1 MAEVAEYVVVIK
13 GLINETPEEPAI
25 EENTTPAPAPA
36 PKKNTLTS
44 SLQEIQKM
52 LHPIQSAL
60 SHNKGEGKFAYF
72 GKEIAQGVVSNT
84 ETAVTLTL
92 NRYFR
97 LSEDYKNENYLMN
110 ISQDISIVK
119 SIAGSTLGGAIAGAK
134 FGPVGAVAGAV
145 IGGGSTALN
154 AVINWQNTKANFYA
168 TINATNTEQDFRA
181 KRAGLYDGGR
191 GTEN

>member
-25 EENTTPAPAPA
+25 EEDTTPSPTPA
-36 PKKNTLTS
+36 PKKNTLTP
-44 SLQEIQKM
+44 SLQKVQNM

-60 SHNKGEGKFAYF
+60 SHNKGEDKFTYF
-72 GKEIAQGVVSNT
+72 GKEIAQGVISNA

-97 LSEDYKNENYLMN
+97 LSEDYRSENYLMN
-110 ISQDISIVK
+110 LNQDISIVK
-119 SIAGSTLGGAIAGAK
+119 SIAGSTISGAIGGSK
-134 FGPVGAVAGAV
+134 FGPVGAVVGAG
-145 IGGGSTALN
+145 IGGGSAALN
-154 AVINWQNTKANFYA
+154 AVLNWQNTKANFYA

>member
-13 GLINETPEEPAI
+13 GLINETPEEPTV
-25 EENTTPAPAPA
+25 EEDTTPAPA
-36 PKKNTLTS
+36 PKKNTLTP
-44 SLQEIQKM
+44 SLQKVQKM
-52 LHPIQSAL
+52 LHPIQNAL
-60 SHNKGEGKFAYF
+60 SHNKGEDKFTYF
-72 GKEIAQGVVSNT
+72 GKEIAQGVVSNA

-97 LSEDYKNENYLMN
+97 LSEDYRNENYLMN

-119 SIAGSTLGGAIAGAK
+119 SIAGSTIGGAIGGSK
-134 FGPVGAVAGAV
+134 FGPIGAVAGGV
-145 IGGGSTALN
+145 IGGTSSALN

>member
-13 GLINETPEEPAI
+13 GLINETPEEPSA
-25 EENTTPAPAPA
+25 EEDTKPIPA
-36 PKKNTLTS
+36 PKKSTLTS

-60 SHNKGEGKFAYF
+60 SHNKGEDKFTYF
-72 GKEIAQGVVSNT
+72 GKEIAQGVVSNA

-97 LSEDYKNENYLMN
+97 LSEDYRSENYLMN
-110 ISQDISIVK
+110 LNQDISIAK
-119 SIAGSTLGGAIAGAK
+119 SIAGSTISGAIGGSK
-134 FGPVGAVAGAV
+134 FGPVGAVVGAG
-145 IGGGSTALN
+145 IGGGSAALN
-154 AVINWQNTKANFYA
+154 AVLNWQNTKANFYA
-168 TINATNTEQDFRA
+168 TINATNTEQEFRA